1 MTLLQEELLTVMM
14 ISFDGF
20 ATVAMPMIVS
30 VFSAV
35 WSMLAPV
42 LLAEQILFVD
52 QTKLY
57 IQSPIFFVPFRLVCG
72 N

>member
-1 MTLLQEELLTVMM
+1 MM

-57 IQSPIFFVPFRLVCG
+57 IQSPIFLSCFVWSVEIESNPLVWC
-72 N
+72 